1 MNYLS
6 TDNALLIANFE
17 EAVFKGLPD
26 SKGLFMPV
34 QIPLLSQSFFNKLS
48 ELSLA
53 EIGFQVLSPYVG
65 SEINESIFKD
75 IVDETL
81 SFSIPLNQIH
91 DEIYSLELYHGPTLA
106 FKDVGAR
113 FLARIIGHFAT
124 LNERKITVL
133 VATSGDTGSA
143 VAHGFYEVP
152 NVDVIVLYPK

>member
-1 MNYLS
+1 MKYLS
-6 TDNALLIANFE
+6 TDNPSLIANFE

-34 QIPLLSQSFFNKLS
+34 QIFLYFRSSFFNKLS

-65 SEINESIFKD
+65 SEINESTFKD

-81 SFSIPLNQIH
+81 SFSIPLNKIH

-113 FLARIIGHFAT
+113 FFSTNHRSFCNL
-124 LNERKITVL
+124 K
-133 VATSGDTGSA
+133 
-143 VAHGFYEVP
+143 
-152 NVDVIVLYPK
+152 